1 VFVGDVAGAF
11 TQAVDD
17 DRAHGQRYALCG
29 PKVYSLREL
38 VAYVGELSGY
48 QRPIVPLG
56 PALSRMQARMLELL
70 PGTLMSRDNLDS
82 MTLPSVCGC
91 AFPAVFGFAPTALEA
106 IAPGYL
112 TPAAVRGRYASL
124 RAQGGR

>member
-1 VFVGDVAGAF
+1 
-11 TQAVDD
+11 
-17 DRAHGQRYALCG
+17 
-29 PKVYSLREL
+29 
-38 VAYVGELSGY
+38 
-48 QRPIVPLG
+48 
-56 PALSRMQARMLELL
+56 MQARILELL

-91 AFPAVFGFAPTALEA
+91 AFPAVFGFEPTALEA

-112 TPAAVRGRYASL
+112 SPAAVRSRYASL